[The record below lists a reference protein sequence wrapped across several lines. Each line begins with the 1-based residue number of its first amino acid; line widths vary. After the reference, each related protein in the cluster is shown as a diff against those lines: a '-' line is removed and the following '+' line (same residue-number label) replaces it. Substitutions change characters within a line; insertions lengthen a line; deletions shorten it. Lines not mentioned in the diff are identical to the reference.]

1 MTKHTDKNIQQWAK
15 EMAEQIWKESIDMDQ
30 ALERATERAEW
41 HDAVIYYEDAHDLCQ
56 NSTIDDAEE
65 EYLSYGAQNLRYD
78 TLAVAI
84 AHTKIRME
92 IEAEL
97 ERTKP

>member
-15 EMAEQIWKESIDMDQ
+15 EMAEQIWKESSDMDQ
-30 ALERATERAEW
+30 AFERAAERADW
-41 HDAVIYYEDAHDLCQ
+41 HSWIYYEDAHEICQ
-56 NSTIDDAEE
+56 NCDIEDAEE
-65 EYLSYGAQNLRYD
+65 EYLSYGAQNVRYD